1 MRTRDKRIEHL
12 EAQYQRSFNDMDIIE
27 AWNEEKSYL
36 NGIVEQRRKDNR
48 YILNKAALQK
58 EMQQATVTAFE
69 KCAKQLTDEVGAD
82 LATAL
87 QNNLL
92 NGGSRRSIS
101 SSIGRGI
108 GQIIVDAPQA
118 AINALMKDK

>member
-1 MRTRDKRIEHL
+1 M
-12 EAQYQRSFNDMDIIE
+12 
-27 AWNEEKSYL
+27 
-36 NGIVEQRRKDNR
+36 EQRRKDNR

-92 NGGSRRSIS
+92 NGGSRRIS